1 MGEAGVKEAGH
12 VTGTMDKD
20 YDLIWF
26 VESCLNNALRLETYR
41 QDAERAHD
49 TDLAELFGKAQ
60 SDSRKGAE
68 MGKRLLA
75 ARFAHQTAGTPGVVP
90 AAGVPADEPH
100 VDAMAPRGMTGD
112 EPHPDVMAPSPA
124 TDPRERGIE

>member
-1 MGEAGVKEAGH
+1 MGEARVMEAGR

-26 VESCLNNALRLETYR
+26 VETCLNNALRLETYR

-75 ARFAHQTAGTPGVVP
+75 ARFAHPTAGTPGVVP
-90 AAGVPADEPH
+90 AAGVPGDEPH
-100 VDAMAPRGMTGD
+100 VDAMAPGGLTGD
-112 EPHPDVMAPSPA
+112 EPHPDVMAPARGANPK
-124 TDPRERGIE
+124 ERGVS